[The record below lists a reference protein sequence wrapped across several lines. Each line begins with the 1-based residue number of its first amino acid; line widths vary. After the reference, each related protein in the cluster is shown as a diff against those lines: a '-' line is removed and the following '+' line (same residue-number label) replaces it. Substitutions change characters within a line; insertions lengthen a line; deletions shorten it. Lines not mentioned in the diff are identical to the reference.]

1 MSSFTNFGVIG
12 TVDATTQAFV
22 TSSINQATRNKIT
35 QSNTAQIGAIPQ
47 YITTSGDTVQATPYT
62 LPSTVGV
69 NGQTLVVSGGNLVYG
84 AGGGGGPV
92 SSIASGDASSSITC
106 NNGATIQSQGEWSF
120 SNAKLTN
127 VGSVSSV
134 DTTLGMQCG
143 QSFLQLANIA
153 DGSIPEKTSYFSAG
167 NGTTNAGFVATIDS
181 ALIVRDG
188 GGGTVVRVT
197 IDGETKLFNAQGIEC
212 VRVYQ
217 YGTQIHGEGQPAASG
232 LKCNINLDGDIFF
245 NREDPVFGLA
255 GIFLCQGSN
264 TRIWSPSNK
273 YEVDI
278 DESHIKL
285 KRNLVDRVVA
295 DENTTSILSRTNV
308 TSISVNDLYVK
319 MQFSTADRLII
330 DSNDITFRD
339 ANSNDRIIVD
349 TTTGFTSLRSP
360 NGLADRID
368 IDPLGAYISVGGQP
382 VFYANPTNT
391 DTRIWSPDG
400 TKVISVENAGGV
412 RIDNSYYLPA
422 TDGTNGQV
430 LSTNGAGQTSW
441 QTPLP
446 LNAFNQTL
454 NTTDNVTFNSLSINT
469 AYSLPSTT
477 GTTGQV
483 LTYSSG
489 TAQWQTPQILG
500 FYSQTAP
507 TSVVNTTAQTTII
520 GPGVGSLTVPPNY
533 FTAGMGFTYRTGGLF
548 GALNN
553 ATIRFRLINS
563 GTLFDSGLL
572 QFSPSVALGRPWNID
587 VTFIYVGLNV
597 MITNFNFQY
606 NNGSDARGFT
616 AQNTNNTFNP
626 AISNTLDVTVQ
637 WGAASNSNSIGTNY
651 GVLTKIY

>member
-1 MSSFTNFGVIG
+1 M
-12 TVDATTQAFV
+12 
-22 TSSINQATRNKIT
+22 
-35 QSNTAQIGAIPQ
+35 SNTYTTKFGIVQSVDTAVAALIAEEINAATQNSVDQSGPSTIGAIAQ
-47 YITTSGDTVQATPYT
+47 YSANKTISATPYT
-62 LPSTVGV
+62 LPATVGV

-84 AGGGGGPV
+84 SGGGGPV
-92 SSIASGDASSSITC
+92 SSIVSGDSTSSITC
-106 NNGATIQSQGEWSF
+106 NNGSTIQSQGLWSF
-120 SNAKLTN
+120 GNAKLTD
-127 VGSVSSV
+127 VGTISSQ
-134 DTTLGMQCG
+134 DTTLGFQCG
-143 QSFLQLANIA
+143 QSTLQLANIA
-153 DGSIPEKTSYFSAG
+153 DGTIPDKTSYFVAG
-167 NGTTNAGFVATIDS
+167 NGITNAGFVATIDS

-188 GGGTVVRVT
+188 GGGTVVRAT
-197 IDGETKLFNAQGIEC
+197 FDNETKFFNAQGIEC

-217 YGTQIHGEGQPAASG
+217 YGTQIHGEGQPAATG

-245 NREDPVFGLA
+245 NREDAVFGNQ

-264 TRIWSPSNK
+264 TRIWSPSTK
-273 YEVDI
+273 SEVDI
-278 DESHIKL
+278 DESYIKL
-285 KRNLVDRVVA
+285 KRYLVDRVVV
-295 DENTTSILSRTNV
+295 DEDTTSILSRTNV
-308 TSISVNDLYVK
+308 TSISVNDLFVK
-319 MQFSTADRLII
+319 MQFSTADRLLI

-339 ANSNDRIIVD
+339 ANNNDRIIVD
-349 TTTGFTSLRSP
+349 TTSGFTSLRSP

-368 IDPLGAYISVGGQP
+368 IDQLGAYISVGGQP

-400 TKVISVENAGGV
+400 TKVISVENAGGI

-422 TDGTNGQV
+422 TDGTNAQV
-430 LSTNGAGQTSW
+430 LTTNGAGQTSW

-454 NTTDNVTFNSLSINT
+454 NTTSNVTFNSLSINT
-469 AYSLPSTT
+469 AYTLPSTA

-489 TAQWQTPQILG
+489 IAQWQTPQILG

-507 TSVVNTTAQTTII
+507 ASVVNTIAQTSII

-533 FTAGMGFTYRTGGLF
+533 FTQGMGFTYRTGGLF

-553 ATIRFRLINS
+553 ATIRFRLTNS

-572 QFSPSVALGRPWNID
+572 QFSPAIALGRPWNID

-606 NNGSDARGFT
+606 NTGSDARGFT

-651 GVLTKIY
+651 GILTKIY